1 MDNIEEM
8 SVEELRQMLVAKD
21 AMVKELE
28 QKMKDMKEDS
38 EASMNKEEEDKEEM
52 MEKEEDKENKLAHT
66 PDHEEKEEKKEY
78 KMSENL
84 NDSVLLSEVQA
95 LRENNAKLN
104 ERIEAIEAEKREIEK
119 TNAVNTLL
127 NEGKITPSEVDVVG
141 EAWMIQESQPKFWTM
156 FNERPKNSAVPL
168 VEVGHAAS
176 GEEINRKTLD
186 AKIWEI
192 SKEKS
197 ISYSEALTYV
207 QQNQKDYFIKAMEK

>member
-1 MDNIEEM
+1 MDSIEEM

-38 EASMNKEEEDKEEM
+38 EASMNKEEEDKEED
-52 MEKEEDKENKLAHT
+52 KEEKMEEKDEKENKLAHT
-66 PDHEEKEEKKEY
+66 PDHDEKKEERKEY
-78 KMSENL
+78 KMSETL

-95 LRENNAKLN
+95 LREKVAK
-104 ERIEAIEAEKREIEK
+104 IQAENQEIEK

-141 EAWMIQESQPKFWTM
+141 KAWMIKDIQPEFWTM
-156 FNERPKNSAVPL
+156 FNERSSNSAVPL
-168 VEVGHAAS
+168 VEVGHGAS
-176 GEEINRKTLD
+176 GEEINKASLD
-186 AKIWEI
+186 AKIREI

-197 ISYSEALTYV
+197 ISYSEALIHV